1 MKILI
6 LKSYFTKRV
15 IGVKIFTPILNF
27 KVKIEN
33 KELIINF

>member
-1 MKILI
+1 MNVII

-27 KVKIEN
+27 EVKIEN

>member
-1 MKILI
+1 MSVII

-15 IGVKIFTPILNF
+15 YGIKLSTPILNF
-27 KVKIEN
+27 EVKIEN

>member
-1 MKILI
+1 MNVII

-15 IGVKIFTPILNF
+15 IGIKIFTPILNF
-27 KVKIEN
+27 EVKIEN